1 MNLLALDTATAISTV
16 CVARSDGQRFERTSA
31 PPDGDPPAHQRELM
45 AAIAAAMD
53 AAGLEFR
60 ELDAIAVGVG
70 PGGFT
75 GLRIG
80 IATARG
86 LAQAHGTPM
95 RPVSSLAGLAA
106 RIEHPLALPLID
118 ARRGEV
124 FAALYEGSV
133 DRWAPHA
140 ASAAD
145 LGARLQA
152 EGLAPLAAGD
162 GALRYRDKLEAAGV
176 EVAGEGSAAHAI
188 SAAAVCDLAA
198 DVPDTPVD
206 AVEPE
211 YVRAA
216 DVRDNS

>member
-16 CVARSDGQRFERTSA
+16 CVARSDGERFERTSA
-31 PPDGDPPAHQRELM
+31 PAAGDSPAHQRDLM
-45 AAIAAAMD
+45 AAIAAVMD
-53 AAGLEFR
+53 AAGLEFGA
-60 ELDAIAVGVG
+60 LDAIAVGVG

-106 RIEHPLALPLID
+106 RIDAPLALPLID

-124 FAALYEGSV
+124 FAALYEGGAE
-133 DRWAPHA
+133 RWAPHA
-140 ASAAD
+140 APAAEVA
-145 LGARLQA
+145 ARA
-152 EGLAPLAAGD
+152 RADGLSPLAAGD
-162 GALRYRDKLEAAGV
+162 GALRYRDELEAAGI
-176 EVAGEGSAAHAI
+176 EVVADRSPAHAI
-188 SAAAVCDLAA
+188 SARAICEIAAS
-198 DVPDTPVD
+198 VPDTQAD
-206 AVEPE
+206 AVAPE

-216 DVRDNS
+216 DVRDNP